1 MKTGKITIEEMGF
14 KAILGTLSFERIK
27 PQPVRLSFSIWMDF
41 EKIADTDNLKDTVD
55 YAALAEDLKAFIIKS
70 KFQLVETL
78 VLRCAEKILAYSE
91 KILACEVTIKKPEA
105 IAGAKNSAAEI
116 RLDREIF

>member
-1 MKTGKITIEEMGF
+1 MGF
-14 KAILGTLSFERIK
+14 ETILGALSFERIK

-41 EKIADTDNLKDTVD
+41 EKVAETDNLKDTVN
-55 YAALAEDLKAFIIKS
+55 YAALAEDLKTFIIQS
-70 KFQLVETL
+70 KFQLIETL

-116 RLDREIF
+116 RLDR